1 MAVVD
6 CHNSLL
12 GCYGWVKV
20 VFELAISKQMCD
32 LKSVSDVVAHVMDE
46 EMKGF
51 FYGIIT
57 RSVMQRIMYCT
68 ATTHCINS

>member
-51 FYGIIT
+51 FY
-57 RSVMQRIMYCT
+57 RSGYLSVTGRVLLQAIRP
-68 ATTHCINS
+68 AWH